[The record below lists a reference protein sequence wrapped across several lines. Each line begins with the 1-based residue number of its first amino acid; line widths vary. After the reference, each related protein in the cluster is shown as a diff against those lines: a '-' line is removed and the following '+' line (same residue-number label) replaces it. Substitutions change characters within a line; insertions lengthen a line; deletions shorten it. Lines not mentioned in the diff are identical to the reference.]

1 MQEAAAVRAQHAQ
14 RGGACGVERVERFE
28 GVRLVR
34 LACCAACSRS
44 ADVAV
49 VKLWWMP
56 PTLRGVTGASS
67 RWSMKLG
74 ASHGSGSGCLRPC
87 SRRGS
92 RVS

>member
-1 MQEAAAVRAQHAQ
+1 M
-14 RGGACGVERVERFE
+14 
-28 GVRLVR
+28 LI
-34 LACCAACSRS
+34 ACCASCSRS

-67 RWSMKLG
+67 RWRMKVG
-74 ASHGSGSGCLRPC
+74 PSQGSGSGCLRPC
-87 SRRGS
+87 SRRRA

>member
-1 MQEAAAVRAQHAQ
+1 MSGGHAYGGGWGWTQESEPTLVNGMKSL
-14 RGGACGVERVERFE
+14 RGF
-28 GVRLVR
+28 
-34 LACCAACSRS
+34 

-87 SRRGS
+87 SRRGA

>member
-1 MQEAAAVRAQHAQ
+1 MQEAAAVRAQRAQ
-14 RGGACGVERVERFE
+14 RGGACGVERSE

-87 SRRGS
+87 SRRGA